1 MKLSGRLMLAPAAI
15 AAAALLAGGVLAL
28 GAQRELAQAAA
39 LADRA
44 VADAAALADVRL
56 TLQQQRAEV
65 FRTLALMATLDDA
78 QVKAAREALKAAVQ
92 AVETRL
98 LATAAGD
105 GADPALKPLLDATVE
120 PVRQYLARADKA
132 IDLSGF
138 DPNVGAGAMRAA
150 EDAYAQVE
158 AGLQAL
164 AAHASSSREAQAAA
178 AHQRSLAQA
187 LALGAAL
194 LAALGVVGAL
204 AWRQQR
210 RIVGQIGSAASLAAR
225 VAEGDLSVQS
235 LPQAQGRATDEVGEL
250 VQALGRMGQRLSGSM
265 ADVRAATVQINDAAR
280 EIAGG
285 NADLS
290 RRTEQAAGSLQ
301 QTAST
306 MEQVSGTVRQT
317 AESARVADQL
327 AQSAR
332 EVAARGGNV
341 VSQVVQTM
349 HGIENGSR
357 RIAEIIGVI
366 DDIAFQTNILALN
379 AAVEAARAGEQ
390 GRGFAV
396 VAGEVRLLARRS
408 AESAREIKALIAAS
422 VEQVD
427 TGSRLVGDAG
437 RTMEEIVA
445 SVQRVSDVIGE
456 ISRASSEQATGVGEV
471 SGAVGELDG
480 MTQQNAALV
489 EQSAAAADS
498 LRQQAQRLQD
508 VLERFRLAPAA

>member
-1 MKLSGRLMLAPAAI
+1 MKLSRRLMLAPATI
-15 AAAALLAGGVLAL
+15 AAAALVAGGVLAL
-28 GAQRELAQAAA
+28 GAQRELA
-39 LADRA
+39 LATQFTDRA
-44 VADAAALADVRL
+44 VADAGSLADVRL

-65 FRTLALMATLDDA
+65 FRTLALMTTLDDA
-78 QVKAAREALKAAVQ
+78 QIQTARDALKGAVQ
-92 AVETRL
+92 AVESRL
-98 LATAAGD
+98 LQSDPDVAAE
-105 GADPALKPLLDATVE
+105 PALAPLLQAVVE
-120 PVRQYLARADKA
+120 PMRQYLQRADKA
-132 IDLSGF
+132 IDLSVV
-138 DPNVGAGAMRAA
+138 DPNVGAGAMKAA
-150 EDAYAQVE
+150 EDAYTQVE

-164 AAHASSSREAQAAA
+164 AAHSVQRREAQTAAA
-178 AHQRSLAQA
+178 RQRSLAQA

-194 LAALGVVGAL
+194 LATLGVVGLL

-210 RIVGQIGSAASLAAR
+210 RIVGQIGAAAELAGR
-225 VAEGDLSVQS
+225 VADGDLSVRV
-235 LPQAQGRATDEVGEL
+235 QASGDDEVGAL
-250 VQALGRMGQRLSGSM
+250 VQALGRMGERLSDSM
-265 ADVRAATVQINDAAR
+265 SEVRAATVQINDAAR

-317 AESARVADQL
+317 ADSARTADQL

-332 EVAARGGNV
+332 EVAARGGSV

-349 HGIENGSR
+349 HGIEAGSR

-366 DDIAFQTNILALN
+366 DGIAFQTNILALN

-408 AESAREIKALIAAS
+408 AEAAREIKALIGAS

-445 SVQRVSDVIGE
+445 SVQRVSDIIGE
-456 ISRASSEQATGVGEV
+456 ISRASAEQAGGVGEV